1 MSRLTVLHLVQ
12 TKSESTDSSFFTDR
26 PVDQNA
32 VWLQALFFIEW
43 KKPPHSLA
51 MLMPLLSL
59 SAAHSVN
66 ETVSQTLT
74 GDTNCRTRTMCGH
87 LGKPPTELQA
97 DEAG

>member
-1 MSRLTVLHLVQ
+1 MATGFVFYWV
-12 TKSESTDSSFFTDR
+12 E
-26 PVDQNA
+26 
-32 VWLQALFFIEW
+32 
-43 KKPPHSLA
+43 KPPHSLA

-97 DEAG
+97 DEAGWGKVAAPKT